1 MTEVKDFSWCVCL
14 LGCRVACLFLFVC
27 CKSEKNTAGS
37 GNTANNFLQISQYLF
52 ELCILYMLFFY
63 CVMWYLLLLGLL
75 CQAAQKKTDEEVLKH
90 IRDLSCS
97 CLEVRYHRSCY
108 KNYTVEVDLARR
120 PRHSLGS

>member
-52 ELCILYMLFFY
+52 ELRILDMLFF
-63 CVMWYLLLLGLL
+63 LL
-75 CQAAQKKTDEEVLKH
+75 CDVVFIAF
-90 IRDLSCS
+90 R
-97 CLEVRYHRSCY
+97 
-108 KNYTVEVDLARR
+108 LAMSSSTKEDGRGGAEAY
-120 PRHSLGS
+120 L